1 MRDSRSIEFHL
12 TSAITIQENAY
23 CKVLPAWLLQ
33 SFSHFFFLMEARA
46 TPTEILVLGSGY
58 PQVGPQTIFPVL
70 QAISS
75 AAGETAWYNCSICLT
90 VWEMPLLGVTGYLVP
105 KQLNRTESQSTANV
119 QTYSDKVATLLPF
132 LDSNRI
138 EASLARWSNSL
149 GKPKPGCLANRRVD
163 FHQRQDAVMSNMC
176 KQADCYRMQKWTTR
190 TVVCFGMY

>member
-1 MRDSRSIEFHL
+1 
-12 TSAITIQENAY
+12 
-23 CKVLPAWLLQ
+23 
-33 SFSHFFFLMEARA
+33 
-46 TPTEILVLGSGY
+46 
-58 PQVGPQTIFPVL
+58 
-70 QAISS
+70 
-75 AAGETAWYNCSICLT
+75 
-90 VWEMPLLGVTGYLVP
+90 MPLLGVTGYLVP
-105 KQLNRTESQSTANV
+105 KLNRTESQSTANV

-190 TVVCFGMY
+190 TVVRFGMY